1 MRRPVM
7 YKNPDIKYLF
17 EPRGVAIIGASRDE
31 SKIGHKFVRNITA
44 SGYKG
49 GIYPVNPEGGEILG
63 HQVYKTVGEIPGDV
77 DIACVII
84 PAKFVFES
92 IKACAA
98 KGVKF
103 AVIIAAGFSEVGNS
117 AEEKKIV
124 EYANQYGMRVVG
136 PNIFGVYSA
145 VSSLNAT
152 FGPMNVRPGNVAVI
166 TQSGAIGI
174 GMMGKTV
181 TENIGLS
188 AIISVGN
195 KSDIT
200 ESDLLEYLVAQ
211 EQTKIIMMYI
221 EGVSDGERLVNIL
234 KKAVKKK
241 PIVVIKS
248 GRSKRGA
255 MAAASH
261 TSSLAGEDR
270 GFDDIIKQAGV
281 LRAET
286 ISEALTWCRFLSN
299 TALPKGEN
307 TVIITNGGGIGVLTA
322 DACEKYNVN
331 LYDDTQVLTKIF
343 ADVIP
348 AFGSSKNPIDLSG
361 QAPAV
366 YYDKCLTAALESSS
380 IHSVI
385 CLACETAVFDPDG
398 FSEVIRKQ
406 MPLYAGKKPL
416 VISLF
421 GGAKIDHYIN
431 EFRKNDIPAFEDV
444 YDATALLGALY
455 TYYRTRNSPQDV
467 VHKIEI
473 DSDKMNQII
482 KKVRQ
487 DNRTFLLANEAQE
500 MMRLAGI
507 PIPVSRIA
515 RNLDEAIRCADEI
528 GYPVVMK
535 IISKDII
542 HKSDAGG
549 VALDLGNRK
558 EVMDAYEA
566 IMHNARA
573 YNPNA
578 KIEGVEVDEM
588 VRDEVETIIG
598 ARRDHS
604 FGPTV
609 MFGLGGIYVEVM
621 RDIAFRSF
629 PLGQQEILKMIS
641 QIRSYPLLL
650 GVRGE
655 KRKDIETV
663 ADTINRDGTILQKCK
678 DISDIEIN
686 PLVVYSQGEGV
697 RAVDIRI
704 LLSKPQ
710 EAA

>member
-1 MRRPVM
+1 M
-7 YKNPDIKYLF
+7 YKNPDIKFLF
-17 EPRGVAIIGASRDE
+17 EPRGVAIIGASKDE
-31 SKIGHKFVRNITA
+31 SKIGHKFVRNIAA

-63 HQVYKTVGEIPGDV
+63 QKVYKNVGDIPGDV
-77 DIACVII
+77 DIACIII
-84 PAKFVFES
+84 PAKFVFDS
-92 IKACAA
+92 IKACAE

-103 AVIIAAGFSEVGNS
+103 AVIIAAGFSEIGNS

-124 EYANQYGMRVVG
+124 AYAREHGMRVVG

-145 VSSLNAT
+145 ASSLNAT
-152 FGPMNVRPGNVAVI
+152 FGPMNVRPGHVAVI

-195 KSDIT
+195 KSDID

-211 EQTKIIMMYI
+211 DETKIIMMYI
-221 EGVSDGERLVNIL
+221 EGISDGERLVEIL

-241 PIVVIKS
+241 PIVVVKS

-270 GFDDIIKQAGV
+270 VFDDIIKQCGV
-281 LRAET
+281 IRAEN
-286 ISEALTWCRFLSN
+286 ISDALTWCRYLAN
-299 TALPKGEN
+299 TVIPKGEN
-307 TVIITNGGGIGVLTA
+307 TVVITNGGGIGVLTA
-322 DACEKYNVN
+322 DACEKYEVP
-331 LYDDTQVLTKIF
+331 LYDDLPVLAKTF
-343 ADVIP
+343 EDVIP
-348 AFGSSKNPIDLSG
+348 AFGSSKNPVDLSG
-361 QAPAV
+361 QAPAS
-366 YYDKCLTAALESSS
+366 YYDKALTAALESKD

-398 FSEVIRKQ
+398 FAEVVHRQ
-406 MPLYAGKKPL
+406 MPAYMGKKPL
-416 VISLF
+416 IFSLF
-421 GGAKIDHYIN
+421 GGAKIDHYLQ

-444 YDATALLGALY
+444 YTASSLLGAIY
-455 TYYRTRNSPQDV
+455 ANYRIRKAEPEAIN
-467 VHKIEI
+467 KIDL
-473 DSDKMNQII
+473 DSDTMNQII
-482 KKVRQ
+482 RKVRA

-500 MMRLAGI
+500 LMRIAGI
-507 PIPVSRIA
+507 PIPKSSLA
-515 RNLDEAIRCADEI
+515 HNLDEALKCAEEI

-535 IISKDII
+535 IVSKDII

-549 VALDLGNRK
+549 VALDLNDRK

-629 PLGQQEILKMIS
+629 PLGQHETLKMIS

-663 ADTINRDGTILQKCK
+663 ADTINRVGTILQKCK
-678 DISDIEIN
+678 DITDIEIN

-697 RAVDIRI
+697 RAVDVRI

>member
-1 MRRPVM
+1 M

-17 EPRGVAIIGASRDE
+17 EPRGVAIIGASKDE

-63 HQVYKTVGEIPGDV
+63 QKVYKTVGEIPGVV
-77 DIACVII
+77 DIACLVI
-84 PAKFVFES
+84 PAKFCFDS
-92 IKACAA
+92 IKACCE
-98 KGVKF
+98 KGVLF
-103 AVIIAAGFSEVGNS
+103 AVIIAAGFSEIGNM

-124 EYANQYGMRVVG
+124 AYAREHGMRILG

-195 KSDIT
+195 KSDID

-211 EQTKIIMMYI
+211 EQTHIIMMYI

-234 KKAVKKK
+234 KKAVRQK

-270 GFDDIIKQAGV
+270 VFDDIIRQCGV
-281 LRAET
+281 LRAEN
-286 ISEALTWCRFLSN
+286 ISDALTWCRFLAS
-299 TALPKGEN
+299 TAIPKGEN

-322 DACEKYNVN
+322 DACEKYDVN
-331 LYDDTQVLTKIF
+331 LYDDLPLLAKTF
-343 ADVIP
+343 DEVIP
-348 AFGSSKNPIDLSG
+348 AFGSSKNPVDLSG
-361 QAPAV
+361 QAPVA
-366 YYDKCLTAALESSS
+366 YYDKALTAALESKD

-398 FSEVIRKQ
+398 FAEVVHKQ
-406 MPLYAGKKPL
+406 MPVYIGKKPL
-416 VISLF
+416 VFSLF
-421 GGAKIDHYIN
+421 GGAKIDHYLQ

-444 YDATALLGALY
+444 YTAASLMGAMY
-455 TYYRTRNSPQDV
+455 SNFRVRNSTPEPIHTIDV
-467 VHKIEI
+467 
-473 DSDKMNQII
+473 DSVKMNEII
-482 KKVRQ
+482 NHVRA
-487 DNRTFLLANEAQE
+487 DKRTFLLANEAQE
-500 MMRLAGI
+500 IMRLAGI
-507 PIPVSRIA
+507 PIPKSLLA
-515 RNLDEAIRCADEI
+515 HNLDEAIKYAEEI

-535 IISKDII
+535 IVSKDII

-549 VALDLGNRK
+549 VALDLSDRK

-588 VRDEVETIIG
+588 VRAEVETIVG

-629 PLGQQEILKMIS
+629 PLGQNETLQMIS

-663 ADTINRDGTILQKCK
+663 ADTINRVGTILQKCQ
-678 DISDIEIN
+678 DITDIEIN

-697 RAVDIRI
+697 RAVDVRI

-710 EAA
+710 EAV

>member
-1 MRRPVM
+1 MHN
-7 YKNPDIKYLF
+7 NPDIKYLF
-17 EPRGVAIIGASRDE
+17 EPRGIAIIGASRDA
-31 SKIGHKFVRNITA
+31 SKIGHKFVQNISA

-49 GIYPVNPEGGEILG
+49 QVYPVNPEGGEILG
-63 HQVYKTVGEIPGDV
+63 YKVYKNVEDIDGEV
-77 DIACVII
+77 DIACIVI
-84 PAKFVFES
+84 PARLVFDS
-92 IKACAA
+92 IKSCAA

-103 AVIIAAGFSEVGNS
+103 GVIIAAGFSETGNT

-124 EYANQYGMRVVG
+124 TYAREHGMRILG

-145 VSSLNAT
+145 AASVNAT
-152 FGPMNVRPGNVAVI
+152 FGPMNVRPGHVAVI

-195 KSDIT
+195 KSDID

-211 EQTKIIMMYI
+211 EQTKIILMYI
-221 EGVSDGERLVNIL
+221 EGVGDGERLVNIL
-234 KKAVKKK
+234 KEAVQKK
-241 PIVVIKS
+241 PVVVIKS

-270 GFDDIIKQAGV
+270 VFDDIIRQCGV

-286 ISEALTWCRFLSN
+286 IHDALTWCRYLAS
-299 TALPKGEN
+299 TPQPEGEN
-307 TVIITNGGGIGVLTA
+307 TVIITNGGGIGVLAA
-322 DACEKYNVN
+322 DACEKFNVN
-331 LYDDTQVLTKIF
+331 LYDDVANLTRTF
-343 ADVIP
+343 SEVIP
-348 AFGSSKNPIDLSG
+348 AFGSTKNPIDLSG
-361 QAPAV
+361 QAPAS
-366 YYDKCLTAALESSS
+366 YYDKALTAALENPA
-380 IHSVI
+380 IHAVI

-398 FSEVIRKQ
+398 FSQVVLKQ
-406 MPLYAGKKPL
+406 MPEYAKKKP
-416 VISLF
+416 VVFSLF
-421 GGAKIDHYIN
+421 GGAKIEYYIN
-431 EFRKNDIPAFEDV
+431 EFQKKDIPAFQDV
-444 YDATALLGALY
+444 YESVSFLGAMY
-455 TYYRTRNSPQDV
+455 SHYRTCHNPPDPV
-467 VHKIEI
+467 TEI
-473 DSDKMNQII
+473 DLDVERINEILRQ
-482 KKVRQ
+482 VRA
-487 DNRTFLLANEAQE
+487 DNRTFLLASESQAIMQI
-500 MMRLAGI
+500 AGI
-507 PIPVSRIA
+507 PIPRSSIA
-515 RNLDEAIRCADEI
+515 HSLEEAIRQAEEI

-535 IISKDII
+535 IVSRDII

-549 VALDLGNRK
+549 VALDLDNRN
-558 EVMDAYEA
+558 EVMDAYQA
-566 IMHNARA
+566 IYRNARN
-573 YNPNA
+573 YNPEA

-588 VRDEVETIIG
+588 VKNEIETIIG
-598 ARRDHS
+598 ARRDRA
-604 FGPTV
+604 FGPVV

-621 RDIAFRSF
+621 KDIAFRHF
-629 PLGQQEILKMIS
+629 PLGPLETMKMIS

-655 KRKDIETV
+655 KRKDIETI
-663 ADTINRDGTILQKCK
+663 ADTIRKVGTILQKCR

-686 PLVVYSQGEGV
+686 PLVVYSQGEGA

>member
-1 MRRPVM
+1 M
-7 YKNPDIKYLF
+7 YNNPDIKYLF
-17 EPRGVAIIGASRDE
+17 EPRGVAIVGASRDE
-31 SKIGHKFVRNITA
+31 SKIGHKVVRNIKA

-49 GIYPVNPEGGEILG
+49 GVYPINPEGIEILG
-63 HQVYKTVGEIPGDV
+63 YKGYKNVLEIEGIV
-77 DIACVII
+77 DIACIVI
-84 PAKFVFES
+84 PARLVFDS
-92 IKACAA
+92 IKACAE

-103 AVIIAAGFSEVGNS
+103 AVIIAAGFSEIGNT

-124 EYANQYGMRVVG
+124 AYAREHGMRILG

-145 VSSLNAT
+145 SSSLNAT
-152 FGPMNVRPGNVAVI
+152 FGPITVRPGGVAVI

-181 TENIGLS
+181 TQNIGLS
-188 AIISVGN
+188 AIVSVGN
-195 KSDIT
+195 KSDVD

-211 EQTKIIMMYI
+211 EATKIILMYI

-234 KKAVKKK
+234 KKAVLKK
-241 PIVVIKS
+241 PVVVIKS

-270 GFDDIIKQAGV
+270 VFDDIIKQCGV
-281 LRAET
+281 IRSET
-286 ISEALTWCRFLSN
+286 IHDALNWCRYLAASPM
-299 TALPKGEN
+299 PKGEN
-307 TVIITNGGGIGVLTA
+307 TVVITNGGGIGVLTA

-331 LYDDTQVLTKIF
+331 LYDDQPNLAKIF

-348 AFGSSKNPIDLSG
+348 AFGSSKNPVDLSG
-361 QAPAV
+361 QAPV
-366 YYDKCLTAALESSS
+366 NYYDSALTAALNSDA

-398 FSEVIRKQ
+398 FNEVVHKQ
-406 MPLYAGKKPL
+406 VPAYAGKKPL
-416 VISLF
+416 IFSLF
-421 GGAKIDHYIN
+421 GGEKIEHYLD
-431 EFRKNDIPAFEDV
+431 EFSKHDIPAFPDV
-444 YDATALLGALY
+444 YEAASMLGAMY
-455 TYYRTRNSPQDV
+455 SYYRTRNTTADPEVEVD
-467 VHKIEI
+467 I
-473 DSDKMNQII
+473 DAVKMNEII
-482 KKVRQ
+482 KNVRQ
-487 DNRTFLLANEAQE
+487 DNRTFLLAAEAQE
-500 MMRLAGI
+500 MMRAAGI
-507 PIPVSRIA
+507 PIPKSLIA
-515 RNLDEAIRCADEI
+515 RNLDEALRYAEEI

-535 IISKDII
+535 IVSKDII

-549 VALDLGNRK
+549 VALDLDNRN

-566 IMHNARA
+566 IMHNVRE
-573 YNPNA
+573 YNPQA

-588 VRDEVETIIG
+588 VQDEVETIVA
-598 ARRDHS
+598 ARRDRA

-621 RDIAFRSF
+621 RDIAFRAF
-629 PLGQQEILKMIS
+629 PLGRGETMKMIS

-655 KRKDIETV
+655 KRKDIDTV
-663 ADTINRDGTILQKCK
+663 ADTIIRVGTILQKCK
-678 DISDIEIN
+678 DITDIEIN

-697 RAVDIRI
+697 RAVDVRI